1 MSNIIK
7 KSSKVNNI
15 GGLVLGRKVGESIKF
30 QTSDGV
36 ISIFFLKTS
45 GDLFRVAIDAPKS
58 IQILRT
64 ELVKPLISI

>member
-7 KSSKVNNI
+7 KSSNKNNI
-15 GGLVLGRKVGESIKF
+15 GRLVLQRDLGESINIK
-30 QTSDGV
+30 TSDGD
-36 ISIFFLKTS
+36 ISIIFLKTS
-45 GDLFRVAIDAPKS
+45 GDSFRVAIDAPKS